1 MSSSGS
7 SRPPLQPFLS
17 TPFANYL
24 TSAQLTTFS
33 IYFTE
38 LTFTPSS
45 IIFRTA
51 DTAGDY
57 YIFLSGQAHVFAEHK
72 FLCEKS
78 AGDTINTTIIT
89 SASLSSP
96 AALKQLS
103 SSPLPRHTCSL
114 HAITATR
121 LLYLSH
127 KKLVEYI
134 RNNPDTSTL
143 LLPLFSCPFV
153 TLSSLSF
160 FSSMPPAHLH
170 TLSCYMLR
178 MQALKPAETLFEEGS
193 LGQSVYI
200 LQAGQLKAVASLT
213 STSNDTTKD
222 TKDGKQP
229 TADTTATTAAT
240 HSGETEKVLHIFRDT
255 NADDRIFGEIALC
268 MDIPRT
274 ASIISNA
281 NSIVLEW
288 KREDYRTFTSLL
300 QSTTQ
305 SMASLQQMM
314 KARTAEHFRKYKVP
328 FFSSIPEEKYAILAS
343 LCKIEERG
351 GGEVIFHEGERGS
364 EFYLI
369 AYGQVRVTMKR
380 KKKEGVKNEDG
391 GGIGGVVKRSE
402 EGDQLTSDETKKKK
416 NDSSNNRAATDDG
429 YASMKGGKNGTM
441 KGTIK
446 GSTSTGTLGKANK
459 RQTLMGTLRGRKG
472 RTNSSNPN
480 NPSTTS
486 TTALASL
493 LALDDDSV
501 EICRMGP
508 GKYFGEIALVQDTPR
523 TATVTALT
531 RCIILSITKENF
543 TLFFHEAPEAIS
555 DFEIKLARYDVQL
568 RSVLYHPLGLQWF
581 RRHCEREYASEN
593 VEFWLKCREYRHRSM
608 EAMGKER
615 EEKRKVRRDE
625 RVRREREKAVG
636 GGSGG
641 GGQLGSPTSAS
652 RASTGFSG
660 LDGRKDAAAE
670 EEKKARSEEGAKKDS
685 KEEEEESAEFADSDY
700 IDTEE
705 DTSDL
710 HYLQRVTRQPSF
722 TSHLLTQL
730 STLFTVFSL
739 SSSISRTTSLTIT
752 ASQLKS
758 LILMLDIYISD
769 YQLDE
774 LCIALH
780 EHNDT
785 IAFRPLVDTCLAIT
799 HSPTPAHSTTDRI
812 LRKLCRRICQYDVAD
827 VRRVFEQTAKAKR
840 GFLNLAEFTA
850 TLKRLHI
857 RVRSKEAKDS
867 SGSSDGGSGG
877 SGSGGG
883 DGVKE
888 NDEQDVSLL
897 FFRLAQPLSFSTR
910 MSSQNFQLSFPI
922 FLSFILN
929 HFHYHESFYGQLLT
943 AATSIY
949 DTYISSSSTHQVNIK
964 GRTQAAI
971 TASLTQQ
978 RQYRE
983 DEEKER
989 SEDENDEER
998 LKRRIR
1004 RREKWSSLGVHLFDD
1019 GEEEVLNLLGADTF
1033 ARFKQSELF
1042 QEFLNSAQA
1051 YVEVKAGSSGKG
1063 EKMGGGSGSGGGE
1076 VSGAAVSDV
1085 EREKMRR
1092 VGEEIRRGKMLRS
1105 GSVVRETEKR
1115 QPAALPPPPKIS
1127 ATLPPLPA
1135 ASTRP
1140 ATIATAA
1147 AVPPPPSRPP
1157 PPLADD
1163 VPPPPPPP
1171 ANDCIPPPPSTHS
1184 IPPPPPAASSY
1195 QPAAVAASYSAST
1208 VKRRGNLPPFN
1219 AQLYSSSTMPR
1230 QPPPSR
1236 PAVSAAV
1243 YAAPSGQLSGVR
1255 GAASGV
1261 KYVEEKQQE
1270 TGNHMQPVTI
1280 MLDPFQSRY

>member
-1 MSSSGS
+1 MSSSSS
-7 SRPPLQPFLS
+7 SRPPLQPFLT

-45 IIFRTA
+45 IIFRTG
-51 DTAGDY
+51 DTGGDY

-114 HAITATR
+114 HAITNTR

-160 FSSMPPAHLH
+160 FSSMPPSHLH

-200 LQAGQLKAVASLT
+200 LQAGQLKAVAALT
-213 STSNDTTKD
+213 ND
-222 TKDGKQP
+222 TKDNKDGKP
-229 TADTTATTAAT
+229 TTDPTTTTTTTATTSS
-240 HSGETEKVLHIFRDT
+240 HSGETEKVLHIFRDS

-274 ASIISNA
+274 ASIISA
-281 NSIVLEW
+281 SNSIVLEW

-351 GGEVIFHEGERGS
+351 AGEVIFHEGERGS

-380 KKKEGVKNEDG
+380 KKKEGAKGDG
-391 GGIGGVVKRSE
+391 G
-402 EGDQLTSDETKKKK
+402 SDEKKSADGNKQGDDKKKADTIK
-416 NDSSNNRAATDDG
+416 SIDDG
-429 YASMKGGKNGTM
+429 YASMKGGKGGTVKGTSMGTVGKNGT
-441 KGTIK
+441 I
-446 GSTSTGTLGKANK
+446 GKNK
-459 RQTLMGTLRGRKG
+459 RQTLMGTLRRRR

-480 NPSTTS
+480 PATTS
-486 TTALASL
+486 AAALASL

-593 VEFWLKCREYRHRSM
+593 VEFWLRCREYRHRSM
-608 EAMGKER
+608 EAMGKDR

-625 RVRREREKAVG
+625 RLKREREKVG
-636 GGSGG
+636 SA
-641 GGQLGSPTSAS
+641 GQVGSPKSVSKAAS
-652 RASTGFSG
+652 SG
-660 LDGRKDAAAE
+660 IGVDGRQEKEE
-670 EEKKARSEEGAKKDS
+670 EEKVGEDGGKKDG
-685 KEEEEESAEFADSDY
+685 KEGKEEEESAEFADSDY
-700 IDTEE
+700 IDVEE
-705 DTSDL
+705 DMSDL
-710 HYLQRVTRQPSF
+710 DYLQRVSRQASF
-722 TSHLLTQL
+722 TSHLLSQL

-752 ASQLKS
+752 SSQLKS

-774 LCIALH
+774 LCIALQ

-799 HSPTPAHSTTDRI
+799 HSPTPAHTTTDRI
-812 LRKLCRRICQYDVAD
+812 LRKLCRRIYQYDVAD
-827 VRRVFEQTAKAKR
+827 VRRVFEQTAKTKR
-840 GFLNLAEFTA
+840 GFLNLTEFTH

-857 RVRSKEAKDS
+857 RVRSKEAKDNS
-867 SGSSDGGSGG
+867 STTADTTSG
-877 SGSGGG
+877 SGS
-883 DGVKE
+883 DSSKD

-910 MSSQNFQLSFPI
+910 MSSTNFQLSFPI

-929 HFHYHESFYGQLLT
+929 HFHYHESFYCQLL
-943 AATSIY
+943 AAAQSMY
-949 DTYISSSSTHQVNIK
+949 DTYISSSSSHQVNIK

-978 RQYRE
+978 RRYRE
-983 DEEKER
+983 EEEKER
-989 SEDENDEER
+989 SEDESDDDR
-998 LKRRIR
+998 PKRRAR
-1004 RREKWSSLGVHLFDD
+1004 RREKWSSLGVHLFDE

-1051 YVEVKAGSSGKG
+1051 YVEVKAGGGGGKG
-1063 EKMGGGSGSGGGE
+1063 DKASAGGGSGSVGGGE
-1076 VSGAAVSDV
+1076 VGGAVSEE

-1115 QPAALPPPPKIS
+1115 LPAALPPPPKVS
-1127 ATLPPLPA
+1127 AALPPLPA
-1135 ASTRP
+1135 GAARP
-1140 ATIATAA
+1140 PAKAA
-1147 AVPPPPSRPP
+1147 AVSVPTSPTSVAAGGSAVPPPPSRPP
-1157 PPLADD
+1157 PAPAGD
-1163 VPPPPPPP
+1163 VPPPPPP
-1171 ANDCIPPPPSTHS
+1171 ADDYIPPPPSTRS

-1195 QPAAVAASYSAST
+1195 QPAVVAASHSAST

-1236 PAVSAAV
+1236 PVVNAAL
-1243 YAAPSGQLSGVR
+1243 YAAPTLQTNGGR
-1255 GAASGV
+1255 IASGV
-1261 KYVEEKQQE
+1261 KYTEEKQMENANQV
-1270 TGNHMQPVTI
+1270 QPAII

>member
-1 MSSSGS
+1 MGGCASTSGGS
-7 SRPPLQPFLS
+7 SRPSLTPFLS

-45 IIFRTA
+45 IIFRTN

-89 SASLSSP
+89 SASLASP

-114 HAITATR
+114 HAISTTR

-178 MQALKPAETLFEEGS
+178 MQALKPTEMLFEEGS

-200 LQAGQLKAVASLT
+200 LQAGQLKAVAALT
-213 STSNDTTKD
+213 STTDTKD
-222 TKDGKQP
+222 TNAKPAADP
-229 TADTTATTAAT
+229 TPATANSI
-240 HSGETEKVLHIFRDT
+240 HGSETEKVLHIFRDS

-274 ASIISNA
+274 ASIISMS

-300 QSTTQ
+300 QSTAQ

-351 GGEVIFHEGERGS
+351 AGEVIFHEGERGS

-380 KKKEGVKNEDG
+380 KKKEGVKADDSK
-391 GGIGGVVKRSE
+391 VAAKK
-402 EGDQLTSDETKKKK
+402 GDDTHKLGDDKKKT
-416 NDSSNNRAATDDG
+416 DSTKAIEDG
-429 YASMKGGKNGTM
+429 YASTKGGTAGTM

-446 GSTSTGTLGKANK
+446 GGTGTVGRNK
-459 RQTLMGTLRGRKG
+459 RQTLMGTLRRRR
-472 RTNSSNPN
+472 RTNSSNPQA
-480 NPSTTS
+480 STTS
-486 TTALASL
+486 TAVLASL

-523 TATVTALT
+523 TATVTALS

-625 RVRREREKAVG
+625 RVRREKEKA
-636 GGSGG
+636 GSGA
-641 GGQLGSPTSAS
+641 GQVHSPKSAS
-652 RASTGFSG
+652 KPSSTGFG
-660 LDGRKDAAAE
+660 LDARSDEDEKAGGAG
-670 EEKKARSEEGAKKDS
+670 EKKEATEGN
-685 KEEEEESAEFADSDY
+685 KEEEESTEFADSDY

-710 HYLQRVTRQPSF
+710 EYLQRVSLQQSF
-722 TSHLLTQL
+722 TSHLLSQL

-758 LILMLDIYISD
+758 LVLMLDIYISD

-774 LCIALH
+774 LCIALQ

-799 HSPTPAHSTTDRI
+799 HSPAPSHTTTDRI
-812 LRKLCRRICQYDVAD
+812 LRKLCRRICQYDLAD
-827 VRRVFEQTAKAKR
+827 VRRVFEQTAKQKR
-840 GFLNLAEFTA
+840 GFLNLNEFTHS
-850 TLKRLHI
+850 LKRLHI

-867 SGSSDGGSGG
+867 
-877 SGSGGG
+877 GG
-883 DGVKE
+883 DSGASGESSKE

-910 MSSQNFQLSFPI
+910 MSSTNFQLSFPM

-929 HFHYHESFYGQLLT
+929 HFHYHESFYSQLLG
-943 AATSIY
+943 AAQSIH
-949 DTYISSSSTHQVNIK
+949 DTYISSSSSHQVNIK

-971 TASLTQQ
+971 TASISQQ

-989 SEDENDEER
+989 SEDEADDER
-998 LKRRIR
+998 LKRRANR
-1004 RREKWSSLGVHLFDD
+1004 RQKWSSLGVHLFDE

-1042 QEFLNSAQA
+1042 QEFLSSAQA
-1051 YVEVKAGSSGKG
+1051 YVEVKAGSGSKG
-1063 EKMGGGSGSGGGE
+1063 DKVAGASSGSVGVE
-1076 VSGAAVSDV
+1076 VSAAKVSEA
-1085 EREKMRR
+1085 EREKMRQ

-1115 QPAALPPPPKIS
+1115 QPAALPPPPKAT

-1135 ASTRP
+1135 ASRP
-1140 ATIATAA
+1140 AVAATAVA
-1147 AVPPPPSRPP
+1147 KLQPAPSGTRAVSAVPPPPSRPP
-1157 PPLADD
+1157 PPIDD
-1163 VPPPPPPP
+1163 EVPPPPPP
-1171 ANDCIPPPPSTHS
+1171 ADDFIPPPPSTRS
-1184 IPPPPPAASSY
+1184 IPPPPPAAA
-1195 QPAAVAASYSAST
+1195 PYSAST

-1219 AQLYSSSTMPR
+1219 AQLYTSSTMPR
-1230 QPPPSR
+1230 QPQTRQP
-1236 PAVSAAV
+1236 VTAAV
-1243 YAAPSGQLSGVR
+1243 YAAPPVQMN
-1255 GAASGV
+1255 GAGMGGGV

-1270 TGNHMQPVTI
+1270 AGTAMQPVTI

>member
-1 MSSSGS
+1 MGGCASSGPS
-7 SRPPLQPFLS
+7 RPSRPPLQPFLS

-38 LTFTPSS
+38 LTYTPSS

-57 YIFLSGQAHVFAEHK
+57 YIFLAGQAHVFAEHK

-103 SSPLPRHTCSL
+103 VSPLPRHTCSL
-114 HAITATR
+114 HAITTTR

-160 FSSMPPAHLH
+160 FSSMPPAQLH

-178 MQALKPAETLFEEGS
+178 MQALKPAETLFDEGS
-193 LGQSVYI
+193 LGQSVYV
-200 LQAGQLKAVASLT
+200 LQAGQLKAVAALT
-213 STSNDTTKD
+213 SSTDPKD
-222 TKDGKQP
+222 KDGSSNSSTSSQQG
-229 TADTTATTAAT
+229 
-240 HSGETEKVLHIFRDT
+240 GETEKVLHIFRDS

-274 ASIISNA
+274 ASIISMS

-300 QSTTQ
+300 QSTAQ

-351 GGEVIFHEGERGS
+351 AGEVIFHEGERGS

-380 KKKEGVKNEDG
+380 KKKEGAKADDGAEKKKNEDG
-391 GGIGGVVKRSE
+391 DK
-402 EGDQLTSDETKKKK
+402 QSDDKKKSEPVK
-416 NDSSNNRAATDDG
+416 AVDDG
-429 YASMKGGKNGTM
+429 YASMKAGKGGTV

-446 GSTSTGTLGKANK
+446 GSAMGTVGKSR
-459 RQTLMGTLRGRKG
+459 RQKSLIGTLRLHRR
-472 RTNSSNPN
+472 RTSGHNPAT
-480 NPSTTS
+480 ST

-581 RRHCEREYASEN
+581 RRHCEREYAGEN
-593 VEFWLKCREYRHRSM
+593 VDFWLKCREFRHRSM

-615 EEKRKVRRDE
+615 EEKRKARRDE
-625 RVRREREKAVG
+625 RVKREKEKA
-636 GGSGG
+636 GSGG
-641 GGQLGSPTSAS
+641 LAAGTKGASKTAIGGN
-652 RASTGFSG
+652 G
-660 LDGRKDAAAE
+660 LDGRTEKEEE
-670 EEKKARSEEGAKKDS
+670 EEKASEEDGKKEG
-685 KEEEEESAEFADSDY
+685 KEGKEEEESAEFVDSDY
-700 IDTEE
+700 IDAEE

-710 HYLQRVTRQPSF
+710 EYLQRVSRQSSF
-722 TSHLLTQL
+722 TSYLLSQL

-785 IAFRPLVDTCLAIT
+785 IAFRPLVDACLATT
-799 HSPTPAHSTTDRI
+799 HSPAASHGTTDRI

-827 VRRVFEQTAKAKR
+827 VRRVFEQTAKTKR
-840 GFLNLAEFTA
+840 GFLNLTEFTH

-857 RVRSKEAKDS
+857 RVRSKDSQRDAKDG
-867 SGSSDGGSGG
+867 SGGDGGSGG
-877 SGSGGG
+877 SDTSK
-883 DGVKE
+883 D

-910 MSSQNFQLSFPI
+910 MSSTNFQLSFPI

-929 HFHYHESFYGQLLT
+929 HFHYHESFYSQLLD
-943 AATSIY
+943 AAQSIY

-964 GRTQAAI
+964 GRTQAAL

-978 RQYRE
+978 RHYRE
-983 DEEKER
+983 A
-989 SEDENDEER
+989 EER
-998 LKRRIR
+998 ERTDDETDDDRLQRRMAR
-1004 RREKWSSLGVHLFDD
+1004 RQKWSSLDVHLFDE

-1051 YVEVKAGSSGKG
+1051 YVEVKAGSKG
-1063 EKMGGGSGSGGGE
+1063 DKVAAGSGTIVGGE
-1076 VSGAAVSDV
+1076 ARVAVSEM
-1085 EREKMRR
+1085 EREKRR
-1092 VGEEIRRGKMLRS
+1092 QVGEEIRRGKMLRS

-1127 ATLPPLPA
+1127 ATMGALPSSSAAPSRPAVPA
-1135 ASTRP
+1135 AAAAVRP
-1140 ATIATAA
+1140 PPPAA
-1147 AVPPPPSRPP
+1147 AAAGSAVPPPPSRPP
-1157 PPLADD
+1157 PPLPDEL
-1163 VPPPPPPP
+1163 PPPPPP
-1171 ANDCIPPPPSTHS
+1171 ADDYIPPPPSARS
-1184 IPPPPPAASSY
+1184 IPPPAPAASSY
-1195 QPAAVAASYSAST
+1195 QPAVVAASYSAST

-1219 AQLYSSSTMPR
+1219 AQLYTASTLPR
-1230 QPPPSR
+1230 QAAAPR
-1236 PAVSAAV
+1236 PALSAAV
-1243 YAAPSGQLSGVR
+1243 FAAPTAQVESGRV
-1255 GAASGV
+1255 AAGV
-1261 KYVEEKQQE
+1261 KYTEEKQME
-1270 TGNHMQPVTI
+1270 TPSHMQPVTI

>member
-1 MSSSGS
+1 MGGCTSSSNS
-7 SRPPLQPFLS
+7 SRPPLLPFLS

-45 IIFRTA
+45 IIFRTG

-72 FLCEKS
+72 FLCEKA

-96 AALKQLS
+96 AALKHLS
-103 SSPLPRHTCSL
+103 ASPLPRHTCSL
-114 HAITATR
+114 HAITNTR

-153 TLSSLSF
+153 TLSSLAF

-178 MQALKPAETLFEEGS
+178 MQALKPTEMLFEEGS

-200 LQAGQLKAVASLT
+200 LQAGQLKAVAALT
-213 STSNDTTKD
+213 SSSDTKEG
-222 TKDGKQP
+222 KDGK
-229 TADTTATTAAT
+229 ADSAASAS
-240 HSGETEKVLHIFRDT
+240 HGGETEKVLHIFRDT

-268 MDIPRT
+268 MAIPRT
-274 ASIISNA
+274 ASIISNS

-300 QSTTQ
+300 QSTAQ

-351 GGEVIFHEGERGS
+351 AGEVIFHEGERGS

-380 KKKEGVKNEDG
+380 KKKEGAKGDDSADVGAGKK
-391 GGIGGVVKRSE
+391 IE
-402 EGDQLTSDETKKKK
+402 EAGKTGESK
-416 NDSSNNRAATDDG
+416 AADDG
-429 YASMKGGKNGTM
+429 YASLKGGKV
-441 KGTIK
+441 GTIK
-446 GSTSTGTLGKANK
+446 GDSSGTSMGTIGKNSTIGKSK
-459 RQTLMGTLRGRKG
+459 RQTMMGTLRRRR
-472 RTNSSNPN
+472 RTSASNPN
-480 NPSTTS
+480 PTTS
-486 TTALASL
+486 STALLASL

-581 RRHCEREYASEN
+581 RRHCEREYAGEN
-593 VEFWLKCREYRHRSM
+593 VDFWLRCREYRHRSM

-615 EEKRKVRRDE
+615 EERRKVRRDE
-625 RVRREREKAVG
+625 RVRREKEKAASDGAAQASSPKSAVG
-636 GGSGG
+636 RG
-641 GGQLGSPTSAS
+641 
-652 RASTGFSG
+652 
-660 LDGRKDAAAE
+660 KEKKEAE
-670 EEKKARSEEGAKKDS
+670 EEEKASEDGGKKEG
-685 KEEEEESAEFADSDY
+685 KEGKEEEESAEFADNDY
-700 IDTEE
+700 IDAEE
-705 DTSDL
+705 DSSDL
-710 HYLQRVTRQPSF
+710 EYLRRVTRHASF
-722 TSHLLTQL
+722 TSHLLSQL

-774 LCIALH
+774 LCVSLQ

-785 IAFRPLVDTCLAIT
+785 IAFRPLVDACLATT
-799 HSPTPAHSTTDRI
+799 HSPNPSHSTTDRL

-827 VRRVFEQTAKAKR
+827 VRRVFEQTAKSKR
-840 GFLNLAEFTA
+840 GFLNLGEFTH

-857 RVRSKEAKDS
+857 RVRSKEAKDN
-867 SGSSDGGSGG
+867 SGTEAG
-877 SGSGGG
+877 SGSGEAG
-883 DGVKE
+883 KE

-929 HFHYHESFYGQLLT
+929 HFHYHESFYAQLL
-943 AATSIY
+943 AAAQSMY
-949 DTYISSSSTHQVNIK
+949 DTYISSSSTQQVNIK

-971 TASLTQQ
+971 TACLAQQ

-983 DEEKER
+983 EEER
-989 SEDENDEER
+989 ERGEEESEEER
-998 LKRRIR
+998 LRRRVR
-1004 RREKWSSLGVHLFDD
+1004 RREKWSSLGVHMFDE

-1051 YVEVKAGSSGKG
+1051 YVEVKAGSGKADKG
-1063 EKMGGGSGSGGGE
+1063 AAGALVAGGGAQSATMGE
-1076 VSGAAVSDV
+1076 E

-1115 QPAALPPPPKIS
+1115 QPVTLPPAPKIS
-1127 ATLPPLPA
+1127 ATLPQQLPPQPA
-1135 ASTRP
+1135 AAPRSVSAA
-1140 ATIATAA
+1140 ATVSKPTSPSRAATGAS
-1147 AVPPPPSRPP
+1147 AVPPPPARPP
-1157 PPLADD
+1157 PPLNEDI
-1163 VPPPPPPP
+1163 PPPPPP
-1171 ANDCIPPPPSTHS
+1171 ADDFIPPPPSTQS
-1184 IPPPPPAASSY
+1184 IPPPPPSGASY
-1195 QPAAVAASYSAST
+1195 QHTAMVSPTGT
-1208 VKRRGNLPPFN
+1208 VGKRRGNLPAFN
-1219 AQLYSSSTMPR
+1219 AQLYSSSTVPR
-1230 QPPPSR
+1230 QPAPSSR
-1236 PAVSAAV
+1236 PVVSAAI
-1243 YAAPSGQLSGVR
+1243 YAAPSGVQPSVGR
-1255 GAASGV
+1255 GAAGV
-1261 KYVEEKQQE
+1261 KYEEQKQQMD
-1270 TGNHMQPVTI
+1270 GIHHVQPVTV